1 MTRISFTQPDGST
14 SSFEASVGMSLME
27 VAVINGV
34 EGIIGEC
41 GGQAICATC
50 HVYVGP
56 ESGGSLPPID
66 DMEEEILDAMEGGR
80 RDESRLGCQIIVAS
94 TTEDLAVDIPIDR
107 F

>member
-1 MTRISFTQPDGST
+1 MTRISFRQPDGTT
-14 SSFEASVGMSLME
+14 SSFEASAGMSLME

-34 EGIIGEC
+34 DGIIGEC

-66 DMEEEILDAMEGGR
+66 DSEEEMLESMVGERREG
-80 RDESRLGCQIIVAS
+80 SRLGCQIIVAS
-94 TTEDLAVDIPIDR
+94 TTEDLAVDIPVDQR
-107 F
+107 